1 MIRINLLGQVRP
13 KATKQS
19 VPLESTLQIFLGI
32 AAVAIALIVLF
43 VTYASQK
50 HQLDETN
57 NRIAALRLEKANLQQ
72 IKQEVDRFEAQKA
85 ALQTQIGV
93 IETLQ
98 KNRTGAQELLQMV
111 ANTVVRVDQ
120 LWLTSLERKGDN
132 LEIAGEAG
140 SVNSVANFITQLKR
154 SGYFDKI
161 EIKQAKEDDVVK
173 SVTTYGFTMTAAI
186 AQPAA
191 ALRISP
197 RRSPLLA
204 PLPRPR
210 SPRLR
215 GGVSDGYRF
224 S

>member
-19 VPLESTLQIFLGI
+19 VPLESTLQILLGV
-32 AAVAIALIVLF
+32 AALAIALMVLS
-43 VTYASQK
+43 VTYYSQK
-50 HQLDETN
+50 HQLDDTN
-57 NRIAALRLEKANLQQ
+57 ARIAALKLEKASLQQ

-93 IETLQ
+93 IENLQ

-132 LEIAGEAG
+132 LDIAGEAG

-161 EIKQAKEDDVVK
+161 EIQEAKEDDVVK

-186 AQPAA
+186 SQPAA
-191 ALRISP
+191 STNQPQAKP
-197 RRSPLLA
+197 AAGTTTTPPQPAPKGRS
-204 PLPRPR
+204 
-210 SPRLR
+210 
-215 GGVSDGYRF
+215 
-224 S
+224 

>member
-19 VPLESTLQIFLGI
+19 VPLESTLQILLGV
-32 AAVAIALIVLF
+32 AALAIALIVLS
-43 VTYASQK
+43 VTYYSQK
-50 HQLDETN
+50 KQLDDTN
-57 NRIAALRLEKANLQQ
+57 ARIASLKAERANLQQ

-93 IETLQ
+93 IENLQ

-120 LWLTSLERKGDN
+120 LWLTSLERKGDSLN
-132 LEIAGEAG
+132 IAGEAG

-161 EIKQAKEDDVVK
+161 EIEEAKEDDVAK

-186 AQPAA
+186 SQPAA
-191 ALRISP
+191 ASTSQP
-197 RRSPLLA
+197 QAKPAAGTTTTPPQPAPKGRS
-204 PLPRPR
+204 
-210 SPRLR
+210 
-215 GGVSDGYRF
+215 
-224 S
+224 